1 MGFDSPPAFAAWRHC
16 DAREGFEVVFIRAAV
31 DGHTIEGQTSAVED
45 GHAWSVSYSV
55 RIDRSWATQRARITG
70 HSRAGKA
77 ELVIERHASGPW
89 LVNGVAM
96 PALDG
101 CLDVD
106 LESSVLTNAL
116 PVHRLGLAVGEAA
129 QAPAVYVRALDLAV
143 ERLEQRY
150 ARRADDAGRQRYEYA
165 APRFELRCE
174 LVYDR
179 HGLLLDYPGLAR
191 RWRDPDRP
199 ATRG

>member
-1 MGFDSPPAFAAWRHC
+1 MPFDPPPAFAAWRHC
-16 DAREGFEVVFIRAAV
+16 DAREGFEVVFIRAGL
-31 DGHTIEGQTSAVED
+31 DGHTIAGQTSAVED

-55 RIDRSWATQRARITG
+55 RVDRSWATQRAEITG
-70 HSRAGKA
+70 YSSAGRRR
-77 ELVIERHASGPW
+77 LVIERQASGPW

-96 PALDG
+96 PALQG
-101 CLDVD
+101 CQDVD
-106 LESSVLTNAL
+106 LESSALTNAL

-129 QAPAVYVRALDLAV
+129 QSPAVYVRALDLAV

-150 ARRADDAGRQRYEYA
+150 AREADEAGGQRYEYE

-191 RWRDPDRP
+191 RWVDPDRR
-199 ATRG
+199 ATGG